1 MNTKRIALILA
12 IAALVLCL
20 CSCGG
25 VKIEYDQDN
34 GSYTAKNGKVYF
46 RAPSSYEPV
55 AYDSEKAYGSLTV
68 GIGEFELFT
77 MTNAPVEGDW
87 LTTAERDV
95 LYAEGASLPALQDF
109 GTDRV
114 LICREGEKI
123 HAIHTITD
131 SAEIEALIGL
141 YLEGESIAYPT
152 RVAKES
158 LRLRFAS
165 KENPHLYYRLTYLEY
180 SSDVIV
186 YGTDENGA
194 ETETNY
200 GKYFLYDRDEGR
212 CVPVGDVIHK
222 YVE

>member
-12 IAALVLCL
+12 IATLVLCL

-25 VKIEYDQDN
+25 VKIEYDQDS
-34 GSYTAKNGKVYF
+34 GSYTANGGKVYL
-46 RAPSSYEPV
+46 RAPSAYEPV

-68 GIGEFELFT
+68 GIGTFDLFA

-87 LTTAERDV
+87 LTTADRDV
-95 LYAEGASLPALQDF
+95 LYAEGAALPALQNF

-131 SAEIEALIGL
+131 KNEIDALISL
-141 YLEGESIAYPT
+141 YLEGESIAYPA

-165 KENPHLYYRLTYLEY
+165 AENPHLYYRLTYLEY
-180 SSDVIV
+180 SSDVVV
-186 YGTDENGA
+186 YGTDENGV

-200 GKYFLYDRDEGR
+200 GKYFLYDRDEDR